1 MITPQEL
8 TKIKGTVQEFFQ
20 KMGFPVEIEAKT
32 LKEKTVPLNI
42 KTEDP
47 KTLIGERG
55 KLLLSIERLLRIITR
70 KKIDKEFYLNLDVN
84 GYKEK
89 KTDYLR
95 QLAKSVADDV
105 ALSKEEKVLPPMLP
119 YERRIVHLEL
129 ADREN
134 IITKSI
140 DRGSDRR
147 IIVKPYP

>member
-20 KMGFPVEIEAKT
+20 KMGFPVEVEART

-47 KTLIGERG
+47 KALIGERG
-55 KLLLSIERLLRIITR
+55 SLLLSIERLLRIITR

-105 ALSKEEKVLPPMLP
+105 SLSKEEKVLPPMLP

-134 IITKSI
+134 IITKSV
-140 DRGSDRR
+140 DRGAKRR

>member
-140 DRGSDRR
+140 DRGSNRR